1 MITLVNSRMQFDS
14 RGKHRSLQ
22 VSQGDLYLHNYYS
35 FQYVWEDKE
44 YVVYYITYQDPFHSP
59 TRVFYILFPRTA
71 ENVTSDGHCSETDA
85 LILAAGKWTSQLHEE
100 IFVFDDGDWNKSK
113 DLYRAVASSSWEDV
127 ILSPDTKKSLIEDV
141 HGFFDNRKLY
151 AQFNVP
157 WKRGIILHGV
167 PGNGKT
173 VSIKALMSSLYTR
186 EKPIPSL
193 YVKTFETNCN
203 TKEYSIKLIFW
214 MARSMAPCILIF
226 EDLDS
231 LVHDDI
237 RSYFLNE
244 VDGLESNDGI
254 LMIGSTNHLDKLDPA
269 IAKRP
274 SRFDRKYHFKIPGPE
289 ERKGYAEYWRAKLV
303 KNEGVD
309 FPDEVVGLVAEL
321 TEGFSFAYMKELF
334 VMSLLCLVRGWTPE
348 QDAGEASESP
358 DLVEEEKKEEKE
370 EEEEEKEKEEEMCSC
385 KARCKTCN
393 KPLPSGDGEKDKKAA
408 EEKEGEKEARE
419 NKLVLKEVEVP
430 EHLKDNL
437 LLRVIQHQIKVLH
450 AEMDNS
456 TDEGKGEKVGTAGG
470 RRRRR
475 GRGRR
480 C

>member
-1 MITLVNSRMQFDS
+1 MYTNL
-14 RGKHRSLQ
+14 H
-22 VSQGDLYLHNYYS
+22 YLDR
-35 FQYVWEDKE
+35 FQYIWSDKE
-44 YVVYYITYQDPFHSP
+44 YMVYYFTWQNVFEAP
-59 TRVFYILFPRTA
+59 TQMFYILYPRASTTI
-71 ENVTSDGHCSETDA
+71 TSSGHCPETDA
-85 LILAAGKWTSQLHEE
+85 LILAAGKWTSQLHDE
-100 IFVFDDGDWNKSK
+100 IFVFDDGDWVKSK
-113 DLYRAVASSSWEDV
+113 DLYKAVASSSWNDV
-127 ILSPDTKKSLIEDV
+127 ILSPETKKSLIEDV
-141 HGFFDNRKLY
+141 HGFFDNQALY
-151 AQFNVP
+151 AQFSVP

-173 VSIKALMSSLYTR
+173 VSIKALMSSLYER
-186 EKPIPSL
+186 SDHSIPSL
-193 YVKTFETNCN
+193 YVKSFETNCN
-203 TKEYSIKLIFW
+203 TEQYAIRAIFQR
-214 MARSMAPCILIF
+214 ARSMAPCLLIF

-303 KNEGVD
+303 KNEVVD

-348 QDAGEASESP
+348 EDGEKESDAEENKDADENEDDKEKKDEEEDPEKCSCKPRCGTCDKLLPTADGEA
-358 DLVEEEKKEEKE
+358 EKKANEEKE
-370 EEEEEKEKEEEMCSC
+370 SDKEVK
-385 KARCKTCN
+385 
-393 KPLPSGDGEKDKKAA
+393 
-408 EEKEGEKEARE
+408 E
-419 NKLVLKEVEVP
+419 NKLVLKQVEVP
-430 EHLKDNL
+430 EHLKGNL
-437 LLRVIQHQIKVLH
+437 LLRVIQHQIRVLH

-456 TDEGKGEKVGTAGG
+456 TDEGKGDEEEGSK
-470 RRRRR
+470 RRRR

-480 C
+480 Y

>member
-1 MITLVNSRMQFDS
+1 M
-14 RGKHRSLQ
+14 
-22 VSQGDLYLHNYYS
+22 
-35 FQYVWEDKE
+35 
-44 YVVYYITYQDPFHSP
+44 
-59 TRVFYILFPRTA
+59 
-71 ENVTSDGHCSETDA
+71 
-85 LILAAGKWTSQLHEE
+85 
-100 IFVFDDGDWNKSK
+100 
-113 DLYRAVASSSWEDV
+113 
-127 ILSPDTKKSLIEDV
+127 
-141 HGFFDNRKLY
+141 
-151 AQFNVP
+151 
-157 WKRGIILHGV
+157 

-173 VSIKALMSSLYTR
+173 VSIKALMSSLYAR
-186 EKPIPSL
+186 EKAVPSL
-193 YVKTFETNCN
+193 YVKSFETNCN
-203 TKEYSIKLIFW
+203 TEQYAIRSIFA
-214 MARSMAPCILIF
+214 MARSMAPCLLIF

-274 SRFDRKYHFKIPGPE
+274 SRFDRKYHFKIPGWE

-303 KNEGVD
+303 RNEGVE

-334 VMSLLCLVRGWTPE
+334 VMALLCLVRGWTPE
-348 QDAGEASESP
+348 EQEEG
-358 DLVEEEKKEEKE
+358 EEEEEGGPDADADGEDKEEEKE
-370 EEEEEKEKEEEMCSC
+370 ETCSC
-385 KARCKTCN
+385 KPRCGTCE
-393 KPLPSGDGEKDKKAA
+393 KPLPSEDGEAEKKAD
-408 EEKEGEKEARE
+408 EKKEGEKEAKE
-419 NKLVLKEVEVP
+419 NKLVLKDVVVP

-456 TDEGKGEKVGTAGG
+456 TDEAKGEKVSTGG